1 MAVAEAMAA
10 AMTGAM
16 AAAVAVSA
24 VAAGWWTMVDHHS
37 RARERAG
44 CIESSSGGD
53 GEQNAPPW
61 SPRRVVVGREMH
73 VKWHFQKKVKVRK
86 HRNFRKIHL
95 AIFQPPGGRRR
106 CLMQKRVMWNTG
118 TMTWELQGDREG
130 S

>member
-44 CIESSSGGD
+44 FIESSSGGD

-61 SPRRVVVGREMH
+61 SPRRVVVGREVH
-73 VKWHFQKKVKVRK
+73 VKWNFQKK
-86 HRNFRKIHL
+86 
-95 AIFQPPGGRRR
+95 
-106 CLMQKRVMWNTG
+106 
-118 TMTWELQGDREG
+118 
-130 S
+130 